1 MIGAKKMLEKF
12 MMNHVAVSSLESPEH
27 AVRKDPKI
35 VTVTWFIGKRCNYD
49 CSYCPIYL
57 HDNYSPHID
66 KNKAFNFIDQLEKYT
81 VEQGKKFKM
90 SITGGEPFA
99 HPDFFEI
106 LKHIKKKET
115 LTHLSVVTNGSLPL
129 KAYIKS
135 SNYLTNITISLHLDQ
150 SDSIIDDTVNKI
162 LELNSINSWFLNVN
176 LMALPGK
183 LDKVKNIIELF
194 ETKDVKFV
202 LRKIMPLIENEKGF
216 IKKGDYQRIS
226 VAEKTFI
233 EDKLI
238 KKKSRSSENM
248 DLRYKDYYSEEE
260 LNFLSTYE
268 NIKQWQNI
276 KLYSKNE
283 ILETNTDTIQT
294 KNLNSWKGWQCYIG
308 IDSLYV
314 QHNGMV
320 FRGNCMQGE
329 SLGQIGEDIVWP
341 KKPISCPV
349 DRCTCNADMVIRKA
363 KNNEFKK
370 YIED

>member
-1 MIGAKKMLEKF
+1 MTGAKKMLEKF

-27 AVRKDPKI
+27 AVKKDPKI
-35 VTVTWFIGKRCNYD
+35 VTVIWFIGKRCNYD
-49 CSYCPIYL
+49 CSYCASFL

-81 VEQGKKFKM
+81 IDQGKKFKM

-106 LKHIKKKET
+106 LNHIKKKET
-115 LTHLSVVTNGSLPL
+115 LTQLSVVTNGSLPL
-129 KAYIKS
+129 KTYIKS
-135 SNYLTNITISLHLDQ
+135 SNYLTNITISLHLEQ
-150 SDSIIDDTVNKI
+150 SDSITDDTVNKI

-183 LDKVKNIIELF
+183 LDKIKNIIELF
-194 ETKDVKFV
+194 KTKDVKCV
-202 LRKIMPLIENEKGF
+202 LRKIDPPFENKEDF
-216 IKKGDYQRIS
+216 IKKSDIQRIS
-226 VAEKTFI
+226 VAEKTFV
-233 EDKLI
+233 ENKLL
-238 KKKSRSSENM
+238 KKVQVTENL
-248 DLRYKDYYSEEE
+248 DLRHKEYYSKEE
-260 LNFLSTYE
+260 LIFLSTYE
-268 NIKQWQNI
+268 NTEQWQNI

-283 ILETNTDTIQT
+283 IIETNTDIIKA

-308 IDSLYV
+308 IDSLHV

-320 FRGNCMQGE
+320 FRGNCMQGGVIGQ
-329 SLGQIGEDIVWP
+329 LGEIINWP
-341 KKPISCPV
+341 NKPLSCPI